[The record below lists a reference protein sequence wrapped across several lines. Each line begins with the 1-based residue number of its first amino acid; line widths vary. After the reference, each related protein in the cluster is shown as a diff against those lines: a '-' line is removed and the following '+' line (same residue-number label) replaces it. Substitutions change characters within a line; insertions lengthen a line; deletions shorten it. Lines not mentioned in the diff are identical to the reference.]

1 MDYTANRAALPKW
14 RRPLAGGD
22 SRAGAG
28 PRRSGYNP
36 PMGTA
41 QSRSVVIARN
51 GMVATSQPLATEIGL
66 TMLKEGGHAVDAAI
80 AANAALG
87 LMEPHMCGL
96 GGDLFA
102 LVWDEKNQ
110 TLQGLN
116 ASGRSPK
123 SLTYACLTAQ
133 LKEAG
138 ASRIPDDGVLSVSV
152 PGAAQGWSL
161 LSERFGRLPFERL
174 LAPAISY
181 AENGFPVSPVIAR
194 QWRVAVAATAKTLP
208 GAFHKTFV
216 PGGRTP
222 DPGEIFVNQALAR
235 SYRLLAASGGN
246 DLYAGE
252 LQQKIAGFM
261 KEHGG
266 FLDEND
272 LKTHRSDWVAPASVR
287 YRDCEVFEL
296 PPNGQG
302 GVALQMLQM
311 LADDDLASL
320 GFMSGDCL
328 HLMVEAKKLAFEDRA
343 KFYADPD
350 FHDGSLE
357 TLLGAP
363 YNRRRRALIGERA
376 ARRVAAGDAA
386 LRRGDTVYL
395 TAADADGNMA
405 SLIQSVYY
413 PFGSGVVVPET
424 GFVLQN
430 RGLSFSLDPAHPNA
444 YAPGKRPFHTIIP
457 AFALK
462 DGRPFLS
469 FGVMGGDMQPQ
480 GHVQVLTNIIDFNMD
495 LQQAGDAPR
504 WRHDGS
510 TEPTAGVAD
519 CLADGGVVFLEESVP
534 EPAAQAL
541 RRRGHRIQ
549 RATEGFGG
557 YQAIRRDGNGV
568 YHGASE
574 SRKDG
579 QAAGW

>member
-1 MDYTANRAALPKW
+1 M
-14 RRPLAGGD
+14 
-22 SRAGAG
+22 
-28 PRRSGYNP
+28 
-36 PMGTA
+36 
-41 QSRSVVIARN
+41 VIARN
-51 GMVATSQPLATEIGL
+51 GMVAASQPLATEISL

-123 SLTYACLTAQ
+123 SLTYACLTAK

-138 ASRIPDDGVLSVSV
+138 ASRIPCDGVLSVSV

-174 LAPAISY
+174 LAPAIAY

-194 QWRVAVAATAKTLP
+194 QWRAATAATAKTLP
-208 GAFHKTFV
+208 GAFHETFA

-222 DPGEIFVNQALAR
+222 NPGEIFANKALAR
-235 SYRLLAASGGN
+235 SYRLLAASNGN
-246 DLYAGE
+246 DIYAGE
-252 LQQKIAGFM
+252 LQQRIAGFM
-261 KEHGG
+261 QEHGG
-266 FLDEND
+266 FLDEDD
-272 LKTHRSDWVAPASVR
+272 LKTHRSDWVAPVSVH
-287 YRDCEVFEL
+287 YRGCEVFEL

-302 GVALQMLQM
+302 GAALQMLQM

-328 HLMVEAKKLAFEDRA
+328 HLMVEAKKLAYEDRA

-363 YNRRRRALIGERA
+363 YNRRRRALIGEQA
-376 ARRVAAGDAA
+376 ACRVAAGDAA

-395 TAADADGNMA
+395 TTADADGNMA

-510 TEPTAGVAD
+510 TEPTADVAD
-519 CLADGGVVFLEESVP
+519 CLVDGGVVYLEESVP
-534 EPAAQAL
+534 ESAAQAL
-541 RRRGHRIQ
+541 RQRGHRAQ

>member
-1 MDYTANRAALPKW
+1 M
-14 RRPLAGGD
+14 
-22 SRAGAG
+22 
-28 PRRSGYNP
+28 
-36 PMGTA
+36 
-41 QSRSVVIARN
+41 VIARN
-51 GMVATSQPLATEIGL
+51 GMVAASQPLATEVGL

-123 SLTYACLTAQ
+123 SLTYTCLTAK

-138 ASRIPDDGVLSVSV
+138 ASRIPCDGVLSVSV

-174 LAPAISY
+174 LAPAIAY

-194 QWRVAVAATAKTLP
+194 QWRVATATTAKTLP
-208 GAFHKTFV
+208 GAFHETFA

-222 DPGEIFVNQALAR
+222 NPSEIFANKALAR
-235 SYRLLAASGGN
+235 SYRLLAASSGN

-252 LQQKIAGFM
+252 LQQRIAGFM
-261 KEHGG
+261 QEHGG
-266 FLDEND
+266 FLDEDD
-272 LKTHRSDWVAPASVR
+272 LKTHRSDWVAPVSVH
-287 YRDCEVFEL
+287 YRGCEVFEL

-302 GVALQMLQM
+302 GAALQMLQM

-328 HLMVEAKKLAFEDRA
+328 HLMVEAKKLAYEDRA

-363 YNRRRRALIGERA
+363 YNRRRRTLIGEQA
-376 ARRVAAGDAA
+376 ACRVAAGDAV

-395 TAADADGNMA
+395 TTADADGNMA

-457 AFALK
+457 AFAMK

-510 TEPTAGVAD
+510 TEPTADVAD
-519 CLADGGVVFLEESVP
+519 CLADGGVVFLEEGVP
-534 EPAAQAL
+534 ESAAQAL

>member
-1 MDYTANRAALPKW
+1 ME
-14 RRPLAGGD
+14 
-22 SRAGAG
+22 
-28 PRRSGYNP
+28 
-36 PMGTA
+36 TA

-51 GMVATSQPLATEIGL
+51 GMVAASQPLAAEVGL

-123 SLTYACLTAQ
+123 SLTCACLTAK
-133 LKEAG
+133 LKEIG
-138 ASRIPDDGVLSVSV
+138 ASQIPCDGILSASV

-174 LAPAISY
+174 FAPAIAY

-194 QWRVAVAATAKTLP
+194 QWRVATAAMDQTLP
-208 GAFHKTFV
+208 GAFHETFA

-222 DPGEIFVNQALAR
+222 NPGEIFANKALAR
-235 SYRLLAASGGN
+235 SYRLIAASGGN

-252 LQQKIAGFM
+252 LQQRLAGFM
-261 KEHGG
+261 REHGG
-266 FLDEND
+266 FLDEED
-272 LKTHRSDWVAPASVR
+272 LKTHRSDWVAPVSVH
-287 YRDCEVFEL
+287 YRGCEVFEL

-311 LADDDLASL
+311 LAEDDLASL

-328 HLMVEAKKLAFEDRA
+328 HLMVEAKKLAYEDRA

-350 FHDGSLE
+350 FHDGPLE

-363 YNRRRRALIGERA
+363 YNRQRRALIGEHA

-395 TAADADGNMA
+395 TTADVDGNMA

-413 PFGSGVVVPET
+413 PFGSGVVAPET

-430 RGLSFSLDPAHPNA
+430 RGMSFSLDPAHANA

-462 DGRPFLS
+462 DGMPFLS

-510 TEPTAGVAD
+510 TEPTADVAE
-519 CLADGGVVFLEESVP
+519 CLADGGVVFLEEGVP
-534 EPAAQAL
+534 ESAAQAL
-541 RRRGHRIQ
+541 RQRGHRTQ

>member
-1 MDYTANRAALPKW
+1 M
-14 RRPLAGGD
+14 
-22 SRAGAG
+22 
-28 PRRSGYNP
+28 
-36 PMGTA
+36 
-41 QSRSVVIARN
+41 VIARN
-51 GMVATSQPLATEIGL
+51 GMVAASQPLATEVGL

-123 SLTYACLTAQ
+123 SLTYACLTAK

-138 ASRIPDDGVLSVSV
+138 ASRIPCDGVLSVSV

-174 LAPAISY
+174 LAPAIAY

-194 QWRVAVAATAKTLP
+194 QWRVATAATAKTLP
-208 GAFHKTFV
+208 GAFHETFA

-222 DPGEIFVNQALAR
+222 NPGEIFANKDLAR
-235 SYRLLAASGGN
+235 SYRLIAASGGN

-252 LQQKIAGFM
+252 LQQRVAGFM
-261 KEHGG
+261 QEHGG
-266 FLDEND
+266 FLDEDD
-272 LKTHRSDWVAPASVR
+272 LKTHRSDWVAPVSVH
-287 YRDCEVFEL
+287 YRGCEVFEL

-302 GVALQMLQM
+302 GAALQMLQM
-311 LADDDLASL
+311 LADDDIASL

-328 HLMVEAKKLAFEDRA
+328 HLMVEAKKLAYEDRA

-363 YNRRRRALIGERA
+363 YNRQRRALIGEQA
-376 ARRVAAGDAA
+376 ACRVAAGDAA

-395 TAADADGNMA
+395 TTADADGNMA

-510 TEPTAGVAD
+510 TEPTADVAD
-519 CLADGGVVFLEESVP
+519 CLADGGVVFLEEGVP
-534 EPAAQAL
+534 ESAAQAL
-541 RRRGHRIQ
+541 RQRGHRIQ

>member
-1 MDYTANRAALPKW
+1 M
-14 RRPLAGGD
+14 
-22 SRAGAG
+22 
-28 PRRSGYNP
+28 
-36 PMGTA
+36 
-41 QSRSVVIARN
+41 
-51 GMVATSQPLATEIGL
+51 
-66 TMLKEGGHAVDAAI
+66 
-80 AANAALG
+80 
-87 LMEPHMCGL
+87 
-96 GGDLFA
+96 
-102 LVWDEKNQ
+102 
-110 TLQGLN
+110 
-116 ASGRSPK
+116 
-123 SLTYACLTAQ
+123 
-133 LKEAG
+133 
-138 ASRIPDDGVLSVSV
+138 
-152 PGAAQGWSL
+152 
-161 LSERFGRLPFERL
+161 
-174 LAPAISY
+174 
-181 AENGFPVSPVIAR
+181 
-194 QWRVAVAATAKTLP
+194 
-208 GAFHKTFV
+208 
-216 PGGRTP
+216 
-222 DPGEIFVNQALAR
+222 
-235 SYRLLAASGGN
+235 
-246 DLYAGE
+246 
-252 LQQKIAGFM
+252 
-261 KEHGG
+261 
-266 FLDEND
+266 
-272 LKTHRSDWVAPASVR
+272 
-287 YRDCEVFEL
+287 

-328 HLMVEAKKLAFEDRA
+328 HLMVEAKKLAYEDRA

-363 YNRRRRALIGERA
+363 YNRRRRALIGERTA
-376 ARRVAAGDAA
+376 CRVAAGDAA

-395 TAADADGNMA
+395 TTADADGNMA

-430 RGLSFSLDPAHPNA
+430 RGMSFSLDSAHANA

-510 TEPTAGVAD
+510 TEPTADVAD
-519 CLADGGVVFLEESVP
+519 CLADGGVVFLEEGVP
-534 EPAAQAL
+534 ESAAQAL
-541 RRRGHRIQ
+541 RQRGHRTQ

>member
-1 MDYTANRAALPKW
+1 
-14 RRPLAGGD
+14 
-22 SRAGAG
+22 
-28 PRRSGYNP
+28 
-36 PMGTA
+36 MGTA
-41 QSRSVVIARN
+41 QSRSVVIARS
-51 GMVATSQPLATEIGL
+51 GMVAASQPLATEIGL

-102 LVWDEKNQ
+102 LIWDEKNQ

-123 SLTYACLTAQ
+123 SLTCACLTAK

-138 ASRIPDDGVLSVSV
+138 ASRIPCDGVLSVSV

-174 LAPAISY
+174 LAPSIAY

-194 QWRVAVAATAKTLP
+194 QWRVATAATAKTLP
-208 GAFHKTFV
+208 GAFHETFA

-222 DPGEIFVNQALAR
+222 NPGEIFANKALAR

-252 LQQKIAGFM
+252 LQQRIAGFM
-261 KEHGG
+261 QEHGG

-272 LKTHRSDWVAPASVR
+272 LKTHRSDWVAPVSVH
-287 YRDCEVFEL
+287 YRGCEVFEL

-328 HLMVEAKKLAFEDRA
+328 HLMVEAKKLAYEDRA

-363 YNRRRRALIGERA
+363 YNRRRRTLIGERA

-395 TAADADGNMA
+395 TTADADGNMA

-430 RGLSFSLDPAHPNA
+430 RGLSFSLDPAHANA

-462 DGRPFLS
+462 DGQPFLS

-510 TEPTAGVAD
+510 TEPTADVAD
-519 CLADGGVVFLEESVP
+519 CLADGGVVFLEEGVP
-534 EPAAQAL
+534 ESAAQAL
-541 RRRGHRIQ
+541 RRRGHRTQ

>member
-1 MDYTANRAALPKW
+1 
-14 RRPLAGGD
+14 
-22 SRAGAG
+22 
-28 PRRSGYNP
+28 
-36 PMGTA
+36 MGTA

-51 GMVATSQPLATEIGL
+51 GMVAASQPLATEISL

-123 SLTYACLTAQ
+123 SLTYACLTAK

-138 ASRIPDDGVLSVSV
+138 ASRIPCDGVLSVSV

-174 LAPAISY
+174 LAPAIAY

-194 QWRVAVAATAKTLP
+194 QWRAATAATAKTLP
-208 GAFHKTFV
+208 GAFHETFA

-222 DPGEIFVNQALAR
+222 NPGEIFANKALAR
-235 SYRLLAASGGN
+235 SYRLLAASNGN
-246 DLYAGE
+246 DIYAGE
-252 LQQKIAGFM
+252 LQQRIAGFM
-261 KEHGG
+261 QEHGG
-266 FLDEND
+266 FLDEDD
-272 LKTHRSDWVAPASVR
+272 LKTHRSDWVAPVSVH
-287 YRDCEVFEL
+287 YRGCEVFEL

-302 GVALQMLQM
+302 GAALQMLQM

-328 HLMVEAKKLAFEDRA
+328 HLMVEAKKLAYEDRA

-363 YNRRRRALIGERA
+363 YNRRRRALIGEQA
-376 ARRVAAGDAA
+376 ACRVAAGDAA

-395 TAADADGNMA
+395 TTADADGNMA

-510 TEPTAGVAD
+510 TEPTADVAD
-519 CLADGGVVFLEESVP
+519 CLVDGGVVYLEESVP
-534 EPAAQAL
+534 ESAAQAL
-541 RRRGHRIQ
+541 RQRGHRAQ

>member
-1 MDYTANRAALPKW
+1 MNK
-14 RRPLAGGD
+14 
-22 SRAGAG
+22 
-28 PRRSGYNP
+28 
-36 PMGTA
+36 
-41 QSRSVVIARN
+41 
-51 GMVATSQPLATEIGL
+51 
-66 TMLKEGGHAVDAAI
+66 
-80 AANAALG
+80 
-87 LMEPHMCGL
+87 
-96 GGDLFA
+96 
-102 LVWDEKNQ
+102 
-110 TLQGLN
+110 
-116 ASGRSPK
+116 
-123 SLTYACLTAQ
+123 
-133 LKEAG
+133 
-138 ASRIPDDGVLSVSV
+138 
-152 PGAAQGWSL
+152 
-161 LSERFGRLPFERL
+161 
-174 LAPAISY
+174 
-181 AENGFPVSPVIAR
+181 
-194 QWRVAVAATAKTLP
+194 
-208 GAFHKTFV
+208 
-216 PGGRTP
+216 
-222 DPGEIFVNQALAR
+222 ALAR
-235 SYRLLAASGGN
+235 SYRLIAASGGN

-252 LQQKIAGFM
+252 LQQRIAGFM

-266 FLDEND
+266 FLDEDD
-272 LKTHRSDWVAPASVR
+272 LKTHRSDWVAPASVH
-287 YRDCEVFEL
+287 YRGCEVFEL

-302 GVALQMLQM
+302 GAALQMLRM

-363 YNRRRRALIGERA
+363 YNRRRRALIGAQA

-430 RGLSFSLDPAHPNA
+430 RGLSFSLDPAHANA

-510 TEPTAGVAD
+510 TEPTDGVAD
-519 CLADGGVVFLEESVP
+519 CLADGGVVFLEEGVP
-534 EPAAQAL
+534 EAAAQAL

-549 RATEGFGG
+549 RAAEGFGG

-579 QAAGW
+579 AAAGW

>member
-1 MDYTANRAALPKW
+1 
-14 RRPLAGGD
+14 
-22 SRAGAG
+22 
-28 PRRSGYNP
+28 
-36 PMGTA
+36 MGTA

-51 GMVATSQPLATEIGL
+51 GMVAASQPLATEVGL

-123 SLTYACLTAQ
+123 SLTYACLTAK
-133 LKEAG
+133 LEEAG
-138 ASRIPDDGVLSVSV
+138 ASRIPCDGVLSVSV

-174 LAPAISY
+174 LAPAIAY

-194 QWRVAVAATAKTLP
+194 QWRVATAATAKTLP
-208 GAFHKTFV
+208 GAFHETFA

-222 DPGEIFVNQALAR
+222 NPGEIFVNKALAR
-235 SYRLLAASGGN
+235 SYRLLAASNGN
-246 DLYAGE
+246 DIYAGE
-252 LQQKIAGFM
+252 LQQRVAGFM
-261 KEHGG
+261 QEHGG
-266 FLDEND
+266 FLDEDD
-272 LKTHRSDWVAPASVR
+272 LKTHRSDWVAPVSVH
-287 YRDCEVFEL
+287 YRGCEVFEL

-302 GVALQMLQM
+302 GAALQMLQM

-328 HLMVEAKKLAFEDRA
+328 HLMVEAKKLAYEDRA

-357 TLLGAP
+357 TLLGAA
-363 YNRRRRALIGERA
+363 YNRRRRTMIGEQA
-376 ARRVAAGDAA
+376 ACRVAAGDAA

-395 TAADADGNMA
+395 TTADADGNMA

-430 RGLSFSLDPAHPNA
+430 RGLSFSLDPAHANA

-510 TEPTAGVAD
+510 TEPTADVAD
-519 CLADGGVVFLEESVP
+519 CLADGGVVYLEEGVP
-534 EPAAQAL
+534 ESAAQAL
-541 RRRGHRIQ
+541 RQRGHRIQ

>member
-1 MDYTANRAALPKW
+1 
-14 RRPLAGGD
+14 
-22 SRAGAG
+22 
-28 PRRSGYNP
+28 
-36 PMGTA
+36 MGTA

-51 GMVATSQPLATEIGL
+51 GMVAASQPLATEIGL

-123 SLTYACLTAQ
+123 SLTYACLTAK

-138 ASRIPDDGVLSVSV
+138 ASRIPCDGVLSVSV

-174 LAPAISY
+174 LAPAIAY

-194 QWRVAVAATAKTLP
+194 QWRAATAATAKTLP
-208 GAFHKTFV
+208 GAFHQTFA

-222 DPGEIFVNQALAR
+222 NPGEIFVNKALAR

-252 LQQKIAGFM
+252 LQQRVAGFM

-266 FLDEND
+266 FLDEDD
-272 LKTHRSDWVAPASVR
+272 LKTHRSDWVAPVSVH
-287 YRDCEVFEL
+287 YHGCEVFEL

-311 LADDDLASL
+311 LADDDLASM

-328 HLMVEAKKLAFEDRA
+328 HLMVEAKKLAYEDRA

-363 YNRRRRALIGERA
+363 YNRRRRALIGERTA
-376 ARRVAAGDAA
+376 CRVAAGDAA

-395 TAADADGNMA
+395 TTADADGNMA

-430 RGLSFSLDPAHPNA
+430 RGLSFSLDPAHANA

-510 TEPTAGVAD
+510 TEPTADVAD
-519 CLADGGVVFLEESVP
+519 CLADGGVVFLEEGVP
-534 EPAAQAL
+534 ESAAQAL
-541 RRRGHRIQ
+541 RRRGHRTQ
-549 RATEGFGG
+549 RAMEGFGG

>member
-1 MDYTANRAALPKW
+1 
-14 RRPLAGGD
+14 
-22 SRAGAG
+22 
-28 PRRSGYNP
+28 
-36 PMGTA
+36 MGTA

-51 GMVATSQPLATEIGL
+51 GMVAASQPLATEVGL

-123 SLTYACLTAQ
+123 SLTYACLTAK

-138 ASRIPDDGVLSVSV
+138 ASRIPCDGVLSVSV

-174 LAPAISY
+174 LAPAIAY

-194 QWRVAVAATAKTLP
+194 QWRVATAATAKTLP
-208 GAFHKTFV
+208 GAFHETFA

-222 DPGEIFVNQALAR
+222 NPGEIFANKDLAR
-235 SYRLLAASGGN
+235 SYRLIAASGGN

-252 LQQKIAGFM
+252 LQQRVAGFM
-261 KEHGG
+261 QEHGG
-266 FLDEND
+266 FLDEDD
-272 LKTHRSDWVAPASVR
+272 LKTHRSDWVAPVSVH
-287 YRDCEVFEL
+287 YRGCEVFEL

-302 GVALQMLQM
+302 GAALQMLQM
-311 LADDDLASL
+311 LADDDIASL

-328 HLMVEAKKLAFEDRA
+328 HLMVEAKKLAYEDRA

-363 YNRRRRALIGERA
+363 YNRQRRALIGEQA
-376 ARRVAAGDAA
+376 ACRVAAGDAA

-395 TAADADGNMA
+395 TTADADGNMA

-510 TEPTAGVAD
+510 TEPTADVAD
-519 CLADGGVVFLEESVP
+519 CLADGGVVFLEEGVP
-534 EPAAQAL
+534 ESAAQAL
-541 RRRGHRIQ
+541 RQRGHRIQ